1 MDLDT
6 APSADLD
13 PFSAI
18 MALPG
23 MADDEPEEGAPDPQS
38 AGEQTGDPAPATAS
52 GDEPTTTTED
62 KAAVEPGE
70 SSAIELPASFP
81 AELRDRLKGLDPDTQ
96 RAIAQWETDRTKGVN
111 QKLEETATLRKQIEP
126 ERQRLAQQLDSAIS
140 LARNFD
146 PVLAAGLQMKPED
159 WSKLA
164 NEDPAGFVKKKADFD
179 TRMSTLQGAVAERNR
194 MLAEDHKGVV
204 QRETEALMTAIPEL
218 KDPVKARAFSA
229 DLDSNLREYGFK
241 PEEIAGVVDHRMIKV
256 VRDAMLYRAGEAA
269 RKAAAAKAVKPN
281 VPKVVKP
288 GAGDSSNPATARTA
302 ALLNRARNSTSS
314 YDQAAAIAALIGE

>member
-6 APSADLD
+6 APATDLD

-23 MADDEPEEGAPDPQS
+23 MGDDEPEEGASDTPS
-38 AGEQTGDPAPATAS
+38 AGEQTGDPAPETAS
-52 GDEPTTTTED
+52 GDTTTTTEEA
-62 KAAVEPGE
+62 AAVEPGE
-70 SSAIELPASFP
+70 GSAIELPASFP
-81 AELRDRLKGLDPDTQ
+81 AELRDRLKALDPDTQ

-111 QKLEETATLRKQIEP
+111 QKLEETATLRKQLEP

-164 NEDPAGFVKKKADFD
+164 HEDPAAFVQKKADFD
-179 TRMSTLQGAVAERNR
+179 TRMSNLQGAVAERNR
-194 MLAEDHKGVV
+194 MLAEDHQGVV
-204 QRETEALMTAIPEL
+204 RRETEALMTAMPEL
-218 KDPVKARAFSA
+218 KDPAKAKTFSA
-229 DLDSNLREYGFK
+229 DLDSYLRERGFTSQ
-241 PEEIAGVVDHRMIKV
+241 EVAGMVDHRMAV
-256 VRDAMLYRAGEAA
+256 VTRDAMLYRAGESA

-288 GAGDSSNPATARTA
+288 GAGDTSNPATARTA